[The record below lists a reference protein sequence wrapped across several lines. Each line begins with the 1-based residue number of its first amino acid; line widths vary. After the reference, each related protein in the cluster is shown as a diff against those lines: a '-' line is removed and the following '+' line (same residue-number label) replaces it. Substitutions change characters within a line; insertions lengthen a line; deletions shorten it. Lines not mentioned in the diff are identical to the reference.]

1 MAAEQGPRDE
11 KDSAGAFLGQFPG
24 AGDGILTTLPLRSH
38 LHGGSS
44 PQKHCDKKFKGLLQ
58 LTILK
63 AGYLP
68 AGAAWRS
75 ASGRIRLNNK
85 HLQETQPL
93 PMPEA

>member
-44 PQKHCDKKFKGLLQ
+44 PQKNGDKKLKWLP
-58 LTILK
+58 LTILQ
-63 AGYLP
+63 AGNRL
-68 AGAAWRS
+68 AGAAWR
-75 ASGRIRLNNK
+75 GTLGHIQLHIQ
-85 HLQETQPL
+85 HLQETQL
-93 PMPEA
+93 LLMPEP